1 MLHENVNFHFKAIY
15 QLKLVTS
22 PDKYFLFLW
31 NNLYEFLGT
40 NYCIPKRWS
49 MGPLQL
55 SFPPLAQTSSYA
67 TAEAW
72 LGW

>member
-1 MLHENVNFHFKAIY
+1 MLHENVNFYFKVIY

-22 PDKYFLFLW
+22 PDKYFLDLW
-31 NNLYEFLGT
+31 NNFYRSLGT

-55 SFPPLAQTSSYA
+55 GLPPLTQTFSYA
-67 TAEAW
+67 TA
-72 LGW
+72 

>member
-1 MLHENVNFHFKAIY
+1 MLHENANSYFEVIY

-31 NNLYEFLGT
+31 NKLYECLGT

-55 SFPPLAQTSSYA
+55 
-67 TAEAW
+67 
-72 LGW
+72 